1 MIAFCHQLNGG
12 QKVQTGNGAHVFM
25 KAEVGFMNEKPAIIS
40 KASIYVVLVAE
51 TSDGKLLHF
60 ARIE

>member
-1 MIAFCHQLNGG
+1 MIAFFYKLKGG
-12 QKVQTGNGAHVFM
+12 QKVQTENGVQLFM
-25 KAEVGFMNEKPAIIS
+25 KAEVGFMNDKAAIIS
-40 KASIYVVLVAE
+40 KASVYVVLVAE